1 MKKEITFASKIDNI
15 AQVETFL
22 EEISAEHKFGD
33 EIYGNILVAI
43 LEAVNNAI
51 LHGNLFDQTKSVTV
65 SFSIENNQYTFR
77 ITDEGEGFDYET
89 IPDPTM
95 AENIENPHG
104 RGVFLMRHLADS
116 VEYSNN
122 GSTVEIKFNTK

>member
-15 AQVETFL
+15 AQVEALL
-22 EEISAEHKFGD
+22 EEIALKYSIGD

-51 LHGNLFDQTKSVTV
+51 LHGNMFDPSKSVTLE
-65 SFSIENNQYTFR
+65 FDIKDQHFYFK
-77 ITDEGEGFDYET
+77 ITDQGEGFDYNT

-116 VEYSNN
+116 VTYSNN
-122 GSTVEIKFNTK
+122 GSSVELLFNI